1 MSYFYF
7 AWIASITYG
16 VYTIVAKLIGK
27 YQLKNTWQFSFFS
40 MLFGGI
46 VMSVIA
52 LFYGA
57 GIPSNW
63 GFLIVAGVMLA
74 LVSFLYL
81 FSLKILDV
89 SVLAPLYNI
98 QTVSA
103 VILGWLFLGEIIT
116 STSFWLI
123 SVVVIAGF
131 FATMDE
137 KFSLKSFFAR
147 STLIGLVYML
157 ALSIQR
163 MFINLT
169 IEKNSY
175 WTTMLW
181 LSIIAPF
188 VGFIFMYPKFKSD
201 LNKTP
206 PKKYLGVFILSFLGG
221 LGDLAAYKAF
231 EGNLG
236 ISSVIISLPISMVL
250 AFLFSI
256 FKPKLLEKHT
266 LKVYFVRFVAAAV
279 MIWGALQLSG

>member
-1 MSYFYF
+1 MS
-7 AWIASITYG
+7 A
-16 VYTIVAKLIGK
+16 
-27 YQLKNTWQFSFFS
+27 
-40 MLFGGI
+40 
-46 VMSVIA
+46 IA
-52 LFYGA
+52 LYYGA

-63 GFLIVAGVMLA
+63 GFLIIAGVFLA
-74 LVSFLYL
+74 LGSLLFL

-103 VILGWLFLGEIIT
+103 VILGWLFLNEIIT
-116 STSFWLI
+116 STTFWLI
-123 SVVVIAGF
+123 AMVVTAGF

-137 KFSLKSFFAR
+137 KFSLKSFFTK
-147 STLIGLVYML
+147 STLVGLVYML

-169 IEKNSY
+169 IGQNGY

-181 LSIIAPF
+181 LSIIAPV

-201 LNKTP
+201 LRKTP
-206 PKKYLGVFILSFLGG
+206 PKKYLGVFTLSFLGG

-236 ISSVIISLPISMVL
+236 ISSVIISLPISMIL
-250 AFLFSI
+250 AFLFSV
-256 FKPKLLEKHT
+256 FKPEILEKHT
-266 LKVYFVRFVAAAV
+266 LKVYFVRFSAAAV
-279 MIWGALQLSG
+279 MIWGALKLSG